1 MASSTLYRSWRYVV
15 LGMAALGILPSA
27 RAEVRDAEQLAQ
39 RFRPY
44 YKFSLGNGGAQ
55 EPCRPCSWQWFV
67 AHSDLF
73 HGNTRIATSQQL
85 RDDPRLLQAVADG
98 NILSTKNPT
107 GPLKLRP
114 DPQAAE
120 GEPWPSVIN
129 TGAGLYAQVEDGG
142 DNFVVLTYWTLFG
155 FNRTTPM
162 GEAAGGNHEGDLT
175 AVALVYDRLQ
185 DQLVR
190 AFFSLHGRIL
200 ESFDLAGAN
209 VTGEQELMGRR
220 ENGGTEQVAAKV
232 IRIARDHAYQN
243 GPFYYSPAAPPDLYL
258 VRDPQSRRF
267 EHLAIF
273 CEWGSHEPWPNPH
286 GSAILVPG
294 HTGDGISFL
303 PEKVRFLGAFSN
315 PIPAEAPF
323 VCFNGYWGNVPKG
336 IIFHRSCFYPE
347 GRKQNH
353 FKIPEL
359 SFVDRD
365 PYGEGTLRW
374 PPSRLGKPAGQ
385 AATMLQQPLIP
396 TLHTTNA
403 PLL

>member
-1 MASSTLYRSWRYVV
+1 
-15 LGMAALGILPSA
+15 MAALGVLPSA

-55 EPCRPCSWQWFV
+55 EPCRPCSWQWFA

-73 HGNTRIATSQQL
+73 HGNIRIATTQQL
-85 RDDPRLLQAVADG
+85 RDDPRLLLAAADG
-98 NILSTKNPT
+98 SILSTKNPT

-114 DPQAAE
+114 DPQANE

-129 TGAGLYAQVEDGG
+129 TGAGLYAQVEDAG

-162 GEAAGGNHEGDLT
+162 GAAAGGNHEGDIT
-175 AVALVYDRLQ
+175 AVALVYDHVQ

-190 AFFSLHGRIL
+190 AFFGLHGRIL
-200 ESFDLAGAN
+200 ESFDLVGSK
-209 VTGEQELMGRR
+209 VTGLQDLVGRR

-232 IRIARDHAYQN
+232 IRIARDRAYQN
-243 GPFYYSPAAPPDLYL
+243 GPFYYSPADPPDLYL
-258 VRDPQSRRF
+258 VQDPQSRRF
-267 EHLAIF
+267 EHLAVF

-286 GSAILVPG
+286 GSAILAPG
-294 HTGDGISFL
+294 HKGDDISFL
-303 PEKVRFLGAFSN
+303 PKKVRFLGSFSN
-315 PIPAEAPF
+315 PVPAEAPF

-336 IIFHRSCFYPE
+336 IIFHRSCFYPA

-353 FKIPEL
+353 FHIPEP

-365 PYGEGTLRW
+365 PYGEGPLRW
-374 PPSRLGKPAGQ
+374 PPSRLGKPAGVQ
-385 AATMLQQPLIP
+385 AADRLQKPLIP
-396 TLHTTNA
+396 PRLTTNA
-403 PLL
+403 PFF